1 MTDASDRL
9 DPARLAADP
18 DALEI
23 RAERRIHLQVELER
37 PFEHA
42 DGVQVLDADG
52 ERLTLRVMRG
62 STSQTS
68 PRARIED
75 GRTHVLSVSERAR
88 WVVLLA
94 AETEVARLPL
104 HPATGPSGQNWC
116 WISLVPV
123 QRACTVRST
132 AAGA

>member
-42 DGVQVLDADG
+42 DGVQVLAADG

-75 GRTHVLSVSERAR
+75 GRTHVLSLSERAR

-104 HPATGPSGQNWC
+104 HPGPGVN
-116 WISLVPV
+116 
-123 QRACTVRST
+123 TVRW
-132 AAGA
+132 